1 VQVSDDTRELVDREV
16 RRIVE
21 SCYVRAQRMLA
32 ENRDK
37 LESLTQALLE
47 KETLDE
53 DDAYRAAGFEHD
65 SKHGESDG
73 DGDAPAAIEPPPTP
87 PALPPAT

>member
-1 VQVSDDTRELVDREV
+1 V

-21 SCYVRAQRMLA
+21 GCYDRARRMLA
-32 ENRDK
+32 ENRDR

-53 DDAYRAAGFEHD
+53 DDAYRAAGFD
-65 SKHGESDG
+65 RGSAPGDADG
-73 DGDAPAAIEPPPTP
+73 AADGQADGAGDAPAELPEPETP
-87 PALPPAT
+87 PALPPATSG